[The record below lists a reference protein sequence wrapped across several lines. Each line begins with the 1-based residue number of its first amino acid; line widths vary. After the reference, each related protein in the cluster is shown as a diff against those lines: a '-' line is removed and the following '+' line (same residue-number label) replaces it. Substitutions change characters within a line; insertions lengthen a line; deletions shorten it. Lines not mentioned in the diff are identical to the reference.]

1 MYIVIAGG
9 GKIGAYL
16 ATTLLSSGNYVAVI
30 EEDVVTADRL
40 SAALEGRYLVVCGDG
55 SFQMSMYE
63 LGTIAVN
70 RLPLKI
76 LVVQNEFLG
85 LVREHQEKT
94 YDGHYFG
101 VQLYDYP
108 RYDKIAEA
116 YDMEYFSCNSN
127 EDLDQVL
134 DGFLACDRAC
144 IMVCRVDSANNTK

>member
-1 MYIVIAGG
+1 MNFWGWCGSIR
-9 GKIGAYL
+9 KRPM
-16 ATTLLSSGNYVAVI
+16 
-30 EEDVVTADRL
+30 TA
-40 SAALEGRYLVVCGDG
+40 
-55 SFQMSMYE
+55 
-63 LGTIAVN
+63 
-70 RLPLKI
+70 
-76 LVVQNEFLG
+76 
-85 LVREHQEKT
+85 
-94 YDGHYFG
+94 HYFG